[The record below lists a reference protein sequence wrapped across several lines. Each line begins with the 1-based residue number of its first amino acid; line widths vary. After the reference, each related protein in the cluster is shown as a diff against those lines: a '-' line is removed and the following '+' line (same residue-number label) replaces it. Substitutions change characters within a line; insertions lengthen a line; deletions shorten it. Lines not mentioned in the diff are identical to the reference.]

1 MSDKP
6 DDNYEDPADLSAI
19 KSARENMGDYKL
31 KSASDYV
38 VPDHLRMNAEKAK
51 ARLLVL
57 KDLVSYLCTKHCKLK
72 NIITTFYLRKCS
84 RSRSGDDKNISYI

>member
-6 DDNYEDPADLSAI
+6 DDNYEDPSDLSDI

-57 KDLVSYLCTKHCKLK
+57 KDLVSYLFSEHYKLQNIK
-72 NIITTFYLRKCS
+72 IITYALKRVIDPVYRFLY
-84 RSRSGDDKNISYI
+84 

>member
-6 DDNYEDPADLSAI
+6 DDNYEDPSDLSDI
-19 KSARENMGDYKL
+19 KSARENMSDYKL

-57 KDLVSYLCTKHCKLK
+57 KDLVSYLCTKHYILQNVK
-72 NIITTFYLRKCS
+72 IITYTLKRVVDPMYRFPY
-84 RSRSGDDKNISYI
+84 